1 LYVYCGAVM
10 QRRDVLKLGIGGA
23 LAGSVVP
30 RSLAQASYPDRVI
43 RLMVPFPPGGVYDAV
58 ARPWADKMKSSL
70 GTIVVENMG
79 GAGGSLATVM
89 VARAQPDGYTILL
102 GGGLMVI
109 NFIAS
114 TRAAFNPLTDFAPI
128 YLLAVT
134 GAAIVVNPAL
144 PVHNVRELVDYARA
158 NPGKLSYGSPGTGS
172 ANHLAGELFKS
183 LADAQ
188 HIVHVPYRGAGPA
201 MSDLISGHIPM
212 ATPNV
217 SINVLE
223 LHRSGKVR
231 MLAVTTPNRLAA
243 APEIPTAVESGMP
256 NMIAQNFLGLFAP
269 AGTSKAIVDQ
279 ISRASAAALA
289 DPEFQRALVTAGT
302 DPVLDS
308 GPEKT
313 RRFLEQEIARWTPII
328 KAVGLKVE

>member
-1 LYVYCGAVM
+1 M
-10 QRRDVLKLGIGGA
+10 KRRDVLRLGLAAA

-30 RSLAQASYPDRVI
+30 RSFAQARYPDRVI
-43 RLMVPFPPGGVYDAV
+43 RLIVPFPPGGVYDAV
-58 ARPWADKMKSSL
+58 ARPWADKMKISL
-70 GTIVVENMG
+70 GSIVVENMG
-79 GAGGSLATVM
+79 GAGGSLAAAA
-89 VARAQPDGYTILL
+89 VARAQPDGYTLLL
-102 GGGLMVI
+102 GGGLLVT

-114 TRAAFNPLTDFAPI
+114 SRAAFNPMTDFEPI

-134 GAAIVVNPAL
+134 GAAIVVNPSV
-144 PVHNVRELVDYARA
+144 PVHNVKELVEYARA

-183 LADAQ
+183 LADAP

-256 NMIAQNFLGLFAP
+256 DMIAQNFLGLFAP
-269 AGTSKAIVDQ
+269 AGTSRVIIEQ
-279 ISRASAAALA
+279 ISGVSRAALA

-313 RRFLEQEIARWTPII
+313 RRFVEQEIARWTPII

>member
-1 LYVYCGAVM
+1 M
-10 QRRDVLKLGIGGA
+10 KRRDLLKLGAAVGMTGAVGGRA
-23 LAGSVVP
+23 P
-30 RSLAQASYPDRVI
+30 AQSSYPDRVI
-43 RLMVPFPPGGVYDAV
+43 RLIVPFPPGGVYDAV
-58 ARPWADKMKSSL
+58 ARPWADRMKTAL
-70 GTIVVENMG
+70 GSIVVENMG
-79 GAGGSLATVM
+79 GAGGSLAAAA
-89 VARAQPDGYTILL
+89 VARAQPDGYTLLL
-102 GGGLMVI
+102 GGGLLVT

-114 TRAAFNPLTDFAPI
+114 SRAAFNPLTDFEPI

-134 GAAIVVNPAL
+134 GAAIVINPSL
-144 PVHNVRELVDYARA
+144 PVHDVKQLVEYARA

-188 HIVHVPYRGAGPA
+188 HIVHIPYRGAGPA
-201 MSDLISGHIPM
+201 MSDLISGYIPM

-231 MLAVTTPNRLAA
+231 MLAVTTPSRLAA
-243 APEIPTAVESGMP
+243 APEIPTAVEAGLP
-256 NMIAQNFLGLFAP
+256 GMIAQNFLGLFAP
-269 AGTSKAIVDQ
+269 AGTPRSIVEQ
-279 ISRASAAALA
+279 ISAASRTALA

-302 DPVLDS
+302 EPVLDS

-313 RRFLEQEIARWTPII
+313 RRFVEEEIARWTPII
-328 KAVGLKVE
+328 KSVGLKVE

>member
-1 LYVYCGAVM
+1 M
-10 QRRDVLKLGIGGA
+10 KRRDALKLGIAGA
-23 LAGSVVP
+23 LAGSLVP
-30 RSLAQASYPDRVI
+30 PSWAQSSYPDRVI

-58 ARPWADKMKSSL
+58 ARPWADKMKASL
-70 GTIVVENMG
+70 GSIVVENMG
-79 GAGGSLATVM
+79 GAGGSLAAAA
-89 VARAQPDGYTILL
+89 VARAQPDGYTLLL
-102 GGGLMVI
+102 GGGLLVT

-114 TRAAFNPLTDFAPI
+114 SRAAFNPLTDFEPI

-134 GAAIVVNPAL
+134 GAAIVVNPAV
-144 PVHNVRELVDYARA
+144 PVHNVKELIEYARA

-231 MLAVTTPNRLAA
+231 MLAVTTPKRLAA

-256 NMIAQNFLGLFAP
+256 DMIAQNFLGLFAP
-269 AGTSKAIVDQ
+269 AGTSRAIVEQ
-279 ISRASAAALA
+279 VSGVSRAALA

-313 RRFLEQEIARWTPII
+313 RRFVEEEIARWTPII

>member
-1 LYVYCGAVM
+1 
-10 QRRDVLKLGIGGA
+10 
-23 LAGSVVP
+23 
-30 RSLAQASYPDRVI
+30 
-43 RLMVPFPPGGVYDAV
+43 
-58 ARPWADKMKSSL
+58 
-70 GTIVVENMG
+70 MG
-79 GAGGSLATVM
+79 GAGGSLAAAA
-89 VARAQPDGYTILL
+89 VARAQPDGYTLLL
-102 GGGLMVI
+102 GGGLLVT

-114 TRAAFNPLTDFAPI
+114 SRAAFNPLSDFEPI

-134 GAAIVVNPAL
+134 GAAIVINPSL
-144 PVHNVRELVDYARA
+144 PVHDVKQLVEYARA

-188 HIVHVPYRGAGPA
+188 HIVHIPYRGAGPA

-231 MLAVTTPNRLAA
+231 MLAVTTPSRLAA
-243 APEIPTAVESGMP
+243 APEIPTAVEAGLP
-256 NMIAQNFLGLFAP
+256 GMIAQNFLGLFAP
-269 AGTSKAIVDQ
+269 VGTPRTIVEQ
-279 ISRASAAALA
+279 ISAASRTALA

-302 DPVLDS
+302 EPVLDS
-308 GPEKT
+308 GPQKT
-313 RRFLEQEIARWTPII
+313 RRFVEEEIARWTPII
-328 KAVGLKVE
+328 KSVGLKVE

>member
-1 LYVYCGAVM
+1 M
-10 QRRDVLKLGIGGA
+10 KRREFLKLGLAGA
-23 LAGSVVP
+23 LAAGGLP
-30 RSLAQASYPDRVI
+30 RALAQSRYPDRVI
-43 RLMVPFPPGGVYDAV
+43 RLIVPFPPGGIYDAV
-58 ARPWADKMKSSL
+58 ARPWADKMKGSL
-70 GTIVVENMG
+70 GSIVVENMG
-79 GAGGSLATVM
+79 GAGGSLAATA
-89 VARAQPDGYTILL
+89 VARAQPDGYTLLL
-102 GGGLMVI
+102 GGGLLVT

-114 TRAAFNPLTDFAPI
+114 SRAAFNPLTDFEPI

-134 GAAIVVNPAL
+134 GAAIVVHPAL
-144 PVHNVRELVDYARA
+144 SVHNVKELIEYARA

-188 HIVHVPYRGAGPA
+188 HITHIPYRGAGPA

-212 ATPNV
+212 ATPNL

-231 MLAVTTPNRLAA
+231 MLAVTTPKRLAA
-243 APEIPTAVESGMP
+243 ASEIPTAVESGMP
-256 NMIAQNFLGLFAP
+256 DMIAQNFLALFAP
-269 AGTSKAIVDQ
+269 AGTPRAIVEQ
-279 ISRASAAALA
+279 IAEASRSALA
-289 DPEFQRALVTAGT
+289 DPEFQRTLVTAGT

-313 RRFLEQEIARWTPII
+313 RRFVEEEIVRWTPII

>member
-70 GTIVVENMG
+70 GSIVVENMG

-144 PVHNVRELVDYARA
+144 PVHNVRELVEYARA

-183 LADAQ
+183 LADAP

-256 NMIAQNFLGLFAP
+256 DMIAQNFLGLFAP
-269 AGTSKAIVDQ
+269 AGTPRAIIDQ
-279 ISRASAAALA
+279 ISGASRTALA

-313 RRFLEQEIARWTPII
+313 RRFVEEEIARWTPII

>member
-1 LYVYCGAVM
+1 M
-10 QRRDVLKLGIGGA
+10 TGA
-23 LAGSVVP
+23 LAGRAP
-30 RSLAQASYPDRVI
+30 AQANYPDRVI

-58 ARPWADKMKSSL
+58 ARPWADRMKTSL
-70 GTIVVENMG
+70 GSIVVENMG
-79 GAGGSLATVM
+79 GAGGSLAAAA
-89 VARAQPDGYTILL
+89 VARAQPDGYTLLL
-102 GGGLMVI
+102 GGGLLVT

-114 TRAAFNPLTDFAPI
+114 SRAAFNPLTDFEPI

-134 GAAIVVNPAL
+134 GAAIVINPSL
-144 PVHNVRELVDYARA
+144 PVQDLKQLVDYARA

-188 HIVHVPYRGAGPA
+188 HIVHIPYRGAGPA

-243 APEIPTAVESGMP
+243 APEIPTAVEAGLP
-256 NMIAQNFLGLFAP
+256 GMIAQNFLGLFAP
-269 AGTSKAIVDQ
+269 IGTPRPIVEQ
-279 ISRASAAALA
+279 ISAASRTALA

-302 DPVLDS
+302 EPVLDS

-313 RRFLEQEIARWTPII
+313 RRFVEEEIARWTPII
-328 KAVGLKVE
+328 KSVGLKVE

>member
-1 LYVYCGAVM
+1 M
-10 QRRDVLKLGIGGA
+10 TGA
-23 LAGSVVP
+23 LAGRAP
-30 RSLAQASYPDRVI
+30 AQSNYPDRVI

-58 ARPWADKMKSSL
+58 ARPWADRMKTSL
-70 GTIVVENMG
+70 GSIVVENMG
-79 GAGGSLATVM
+79 GAGGSLAAAA
-89 VARAQPDGYTILL
+89 VARAQPDGYTLLL
-102 GGGLMVI
+102 GGGLLVT

-114 TRAAFNPLTDFAPI
+114 SRAAFNPLTDFEPI
-128 YLLAVT
+128 YLLTVT
-134 GAAIVVNPAL
+134 GAAIVINPSL
-144 PVHNVRELVDYARA
+144 PVQDLKQLVDYARA

-188 HIVHVPYRGAGPA
+188 HIVHIPYRGAGPA

-243 APEIPTAVESGMP
+243 APEIPTAVEAGLP
-256 NMIAQNFLGLFAP
+256 GMIAQNFLGLFAP
-269 AGTSKAIVDQ
+269 IGTPRPIVEQ
-279 ISRASAAALA
+279 ISAASRTALG

-302 DPVLDS
+302 EPVLDS

-313 RRFLEQEIARWTPII
+313 RRFVEEEIARWTPII
-328 KAVGLKVE
+328 KSVGLKVE

>member
-1 LYVYCGAVM
+1 M
-10 QRRDVLKLGIGGA
+10 KRRDVLKLGIGGA
-23 LAGSVVP
+23 LAGSLVP
-30 RSLAQASYPDRVI
+30 RSLAQGSYPDRPI

-58 ARPWADKMKSSL
+58 ARPWADKMKASL

-114 TRAAFNPLTDFAPI
+114 TRAAFNPLTDFEPI

-144 PVHNVRELVDYARA
+144 PVHNVRELIEYARV

-269 AGTSKAIVDQ
+269 AGTPRAIVDQ
-279 ISRASAAALA
+279 ISRACGVALA

-313 RRFLEQEIARWTPII
+313 RRFVEEEIARWTPII

>member
-1 LYVYCGAVM
+1 M
-10 QRRDVLKLGIGGA
+10 TGA
-23 LAGSVVP
+23 LAGRAP
-30 RSLAQASYPDRVI
+30 AQSNYPDRVI

-58 ARPWADKMKSSL
+58 ARPWADRMKTSL
-70 GTIVVENMG
+70 GSIVVENMG
-79 GAGGSLATVM
+79 GAGGSLAAAA
-89 VARAQPDGYTILL
+89 VARAQPDGYTLLL
-102 GGGLMVI
+102 GGGLLVT

-114 TRAAFNPLTDFAPI
+114 SRAAFNPLTDFEPI
-128 YLLAVT
+128 YLLTVT
-134 GAAIVVNPAL
+134 GAAIVINPSL
-144 PVHNVRELVDYARA
+144 PVQDLKQLVDYARA

-188 HIVHVPYRGAGPA
+188 HIVHIPYRGAGPA

-243 APEIPTAVESGMP
+243 APEIPTAVEAGLP
-256 NMIAQNFLGLFAP
+256 GMIAQNFLGLFAP
-269 AGTSKAIVDQ
+269 IGTPRPIVEQ
-279 ISRASAAALA
+279 ISAASRTALA

-302 DPVLDS
+302 EPVLDS

-313 RRFLEQEIARWTPII
+313 RRFVEEEIARWTPII
-328 KAVGLKVE
+328 KSVGLKVE

>member
-1 LYVYCGAVM
+1 M
-10 QRRDVLKLGIGGA
+10 RRRDILKLGIAGA
-23 LAGSVVP
+23 LAGSGV
-30 RSLAQASYPDRVI
+30 RHSQAQNYPDRVI
-43 RLMVPFPPGGVYDAV
+43 RLIVPFPPGGVYDAV
-58 ARPWADKMKSSL
+58 ARPWADRMKGSL
-70 GTIVVENMG
+70 GSIVVENMG
-79 GAGGSLATVM
+79 GAGGSLAAAA
-89 VARAQPDGYTILL
+89 VARAQPDGYTLLL
-102 GGGLMVI
+102 GGGLLVT

-114 TRAAFNPLTDFAPI
+114 TRAAFNPLTDYEPI

-134 GAAIVVNPAL
+134 GAAIVVNPAV
-144 PVHNVRELVDYARA
+144 PVHNLKELVDYARA
-158 NPGKLSYGSPGTGS
+158 NPGELSYGSPGTGS
-172 ANHLAGELFKS
+172 ANHLAGELFKA
-183 LADAQ
+183 LADAP

-231 MLAVTTPNRLAA
+231 MLAVTTPTRLAA

-256 NMIAQNFLGLFAP
+256 DMIAQNFLGLFAP
-269 AGTSKAIVDQ
+269 VGTSKAIVQQ
-279 ISRASAAALA
+279 ISEASRTALA

-308 GPEKT
+308 GPEQT
-313 RRFLEQEIARWTPII
+313 RGFLEKEIARWTPII
-328 KAVGLKVE
+328 KSVGLKVE

>member
-1 LYVYCGAVM
+1 M
-10 QRRDVLKLGIGGA
+10 KRRDLLKLAAGTA
-23 LAGSVVP
+23 LFVGTGRHAA
-30 RSLAQASYPDRVI
+30 AQSRFPDRVI
-43 RLMVPFPPGGVYDAV
+43 RLIVPFPPGGVYDAV

-70 GTIVVENMG
+70 GSIVVENMG

-114 TRAAFNPLTDFAPI
+114 TRAAFNPLTDFEPI

-144 PVHNVRELVDYARA
+144 PVHNLKELVEYARA
-158 NPGKLSYGSPGTGS
+158 NPGKLSYGSPGAGS

-183 LADAQ
+183 LIDAP

-217 SINVLE
+217 SINVIE
-223 LHRSGKVR
+223 LHRTGKVR
-231 MLAVTTPNRLAA
+231 MLAVTTPTRLAA
-243 APEIPTAVESGMP
+243 APDIPTALEAGVP

-269 AGTSKAIVDQ
+269 AGTPRAIVEQ
-279 ISRASAAALA
+279 LSATSRAALA
-289 DPEFQRALVTAGT
+289 EPDFQRALITAGT
-302 DPVLDS
+302 EPVLDS

-313 RRFLEQEIARWTPII
+313 RRFVEEEIARWTPII

>member
-1 LYVYCGAVM
+1 V
-10 QRRDVLKLGIGGA
+10 
-23 LAGSVVP
+23 
-30 RSLAQASYPDRVI
+30 
-43 RLMVPFPPGGVYDAV
+43 
-58 ARPWADKMKSSL
+58 
-70 GTIVVENMG
+70 
-79 GAGGSLATVM
+79 
-89 VARAQPDGYTILL
+89 
-102 GGGLMVI
+102 
-109 NFIAS
+109 
-114 TRAAFNPLTDFAPI
+114 
-128 YLLAVT
+128 
-134 GAAIVVNPAL
+134 
-144 PVHNVRELVDYARA
+144 PVHNLRELVEYARA

-183 LADAQ
+183 LADAP

-256 NMIAQNFLGLFAP
+256 DMIAQNFLGLFAP
-269 AGTSKAIVDQ
+269 AGTSREIIEQ
-279 ISRASAAALA
+279 ISGVSRTALA

-313 RRFLEQEIARWTPII
+313 RRFVEQEIARWTPII

>member
-1 LYVYCGAVM
+1 M
-10 QRRDVLKLGIGGA
+10 TGA
-23 LAGSVVP
+23 LAGRAP
-30 RSLAQASYPDRVI
+30 AQSNYPDRVI

-58 ARPWADKMKSSL
+58 ARPWADRMKTSL
-70 GTIVVENMG
+70 GSIVVENMG
-79 GAGGSLATVM
+79 GAGGSLAAAA
-89 VARAQPDGYTILL
+89 VARAQPDGYTLLL
-102 GGGLMVI
+102 GGGLLVT

-114 TRAAFNPLTDFAPI
+114 SRAAFNPLTDFEPI

-134 GAAIVVNPAL
+134 GAAIVINPSL
-144 PVHNVRELVDYARA
+144 PVQDLKQLVDYARA

-188 HIVHVPYRGAGPA
+188 HIVHIPYRGAGPA

-243 APEIPTAVESGMP
+243 APEIPTAVEAGLP
-256 NMIAQNFLGLFAP
+256 GMIAQNFLGLFAP
-269 AGTSKAIVDQ
+269 IGTPRPIVEQ
-279 ISRASAAALA
+279 ISAASRTALA

-302 DPVLDS
+302 EPVLDS

-313 RRFLEQEIARWTPII
+313 RRFVEEEIARWTPII
-328 KAVGLKVE
+328 KSVGLKVE